1 MGVVRVVAVLVFLV
15 TVMTYTIGVRNT
27 VVATQSIGHVV
38 GWVSLEHYTMVA
50 GDSIIATIV
59 GTVGPPI
66 GTAAGLVL
74 LTDGSAYL
82 MLSGVGSYRIISLVK
97 RTYRGHFPNPP
108 SNVVAGFRGSWR
120 PPSYPHS
127 QV

>member
-1 MGVVRVVAVLVFLV
+1 MGLVRVVAVLVFLV
-15 TVMTYTIGVRNT
+15 VVLTSTIGIRNQ
-27 VVATQSIGHVV
+27 VIATQSIGHVT
-38 GWVSLEHYTMVA
+38 GWLALEHYTMVA

-74 LTDGSAYL
+74 LTDGSAFL
-82 MLSGVGSYRIISLVK
+82 HLSGVGVYRVISLVK
-97 RTYRGHFPNPP
+97 RTYRGHFPNHPF
-108 SNVVAGFRGSWR
+108 SVAAGFRDSWR
-120 PPSYPHS
+120 PSSYPHS